1 MHCPQNIS
9 RCTVLRIY
17 HDALSSEYIT
27 MHCPQNISRCTVLR
41 ISNSQVTNL
50 ITYRVYQ
57 ESHYLWISLASY
69 GISRLLQ
76 NYDFHYQIQR
86 NMELDP
92 VLSQLKPVVTV
103 TACCFKVC
111 LCNTIPPFRFP
122 PPPKKEDTLTSVL
135 PINPT
140 FPLMIFSYFI
150 TPMLFMK
157 IK

>member
-1 MHCPQNIS
+1 
-9 RCTVLRIY
+9 
-17 HDALSSEYIT
+17 

-122 PPPKKEDTLTSVL
+122 PPSQKRRHFNFCPPYK
-135 PINPT
+135 
-140 FPLMIFSYFI
+140 SYVSAYDFL
-150 TPMLFMK
+150 LFYYTNAFYENKVMK
-157 IK
+157 YLCIP